1 MTAPAPLP
9 RSARVLTVLCVIA
22 WIGAFTATHVPLNR
36 VLRDMEF
43 RPSDVWLHMVGYFGL
58 TTIFLLTM
66 FARRW
71 RRYRRLVTI
80 LHVIP
85 IYGVIDELTQP
96 LVGRTAAVTDWL
108 ANIAGMILAI
118 ALIEGLA
125 AWRSRRT
132 ATPAA

>member
-9 RSARVLTVLCVIA
+9 RSARVLTVLCIIA
-22 WIGAFTATHVPLNR
+22 WIGAFTATHVPLDR

-58 TTIFLLTM
+58 TTIFVLMTI
-66 FARRW
+66 ARRW
-71 RRYRRLVTI
+71 RRYRRLVTV

-118 ALIEGLA
+118 ALIEGLV
-125 AWRSRRT
+125 AWRRRRA
-132 ATPAA
+132 ATPPA